1 MERKCKRKEVCG
13 SEKAAVSS
21 STDLEAISSLLR
33 SCFPK
38 SEDLHI
44 VRHTISFSVSLQI
57 FSVFKR
63 IALSL
68 SNI

>member
-13 SEKAAVSS
+13 SEKASVSS
-21 STDLEAISSLLR
+21 LADLETVSSLLR
-33 SCFPK
+33 SCFPQ

-44 VRHTISFSVSLQI
+44 VRHTISFSVCLQI
-57 FSVFKR
+57 FSVFKC
-63 IALSL
+63 IALNL